1 MEVNTAMDS
10 VPKSAPVSRLAVF
23 LVLAGVCAIPIAA
36 APALTF
42 EKDIR
47 PIFKTHCF
55 QCHGEEGKT
64 KGGLDVR
71 LKRLLIKGGEH
82 GPAIVSGRPDSSL
95 LYKNIVSGEMPKGGK
110 KLSPAEIATV
120 RAWIDKGAPI
130 ARAEPEDANA
140 ALITE
145 EERAWWAFQPLA
157 KPVIPANGV
166 ANPIDA
172 FLLARLKQKGLS
184 FSLAADRRTLLRRA
198 SFDLTGLPPTPEET
212 EAFLKDTASDAYEK
226 LIDRLLASPR
236 YGERW
241 GRHWLDVAGYADSE
255 GYTEAD
261 RERPWAW
268 RYRDYVIRAFNRDMP
283 FDRFVQE
290 QLAGDE
296 MVKPPHTNL
305 SPEQIDKLTA
315 TGFLAM
321 APDGT
326 GQGGDEMLA
335 RNEAIAGTLQIVGTS
350 LLGLTLDCARCHNH
364 RYDPIPQADYYRM
377 RAVFAPALDWNNW
390 RVPAAR
396 QISLYTDADRAKA
409 ATIEEQAKVLDTERT
424 KKVDHFISLTL
435 DWQLTKQP
443 ENLRAALGTAYRLPD
458 ANRTAEQKSLLKDH
472 PSIGNI
478 SAGSL
483 YLYDNE
489 YSGEA
494 TKRDNERKTK
504 LAAHLERIRK
514 SAIESAPADKRA
526 LLDAARQALPDKRNA
541 EQKELLKAHP
551 AVAVEESS
559 LAQFDAAAATD
570 MKTLA
575 DRAQVFRDMLSE
587 KILKDMAAKSKEV
600 RDTKP
605 EEQFIRA
612 LTEPA
617 GALPLTH
624 IFHRG
629 DHAQLRD
636 AVKPGELTVVSLPTH
651 SIPEKDAAIHSSGRR
666 LALAK
671 RLTDGTHPLTGRA
684 LVNRIWLHHFGRGI
698 VDTPGDFGRLGE
710 LPTHPGLLD
719 WLALDFAQNGWQ
731 LKRLHKLIMTSHA
744 YRQTAQ
750 RTKQLDDADPENR
763 LLGRM
768 NVRRI
773 ESEII
778 RDSALALS
786 GQLNLEMFGKPIS
799 VMEDE
804 VGQFIIGKENLDGE
818 RKPGQV
824 VDLKGQQHRRSVFI
838 QVRRSRVLS
847 LFNAFDAPAM
857 EPTCAKRTVSTVAP
871 QALIFMNNEFII
883 GQSRAMALRLQ
894 KAHPENPDRQLALAW
909 ELALC
914 REPGAADLTR
924 ARAFLTTQTA
934 LFTEQK
940 DKEAPLT
947 ALATYCHALISSN
960 AFIYVD

>member
-1 MEVNTAMDS
+1 M
-10 VPKSAPVSRLAVF
+10 APTPRSTTVFRLAVSAA
-23 LVLAGVCAIPIAA
+23 LLAVSTVTSDA

-71 LKRLLIKGGEH
+71 LKRLLMKGGEH

-110 KLSPAEIATV
+110 KLAPAEIALI

-130 ARAEPEDANA
+130 ARAEPEDPNA

-145 EERAWWAFQPLA
+145 EERAWWAFQPLR
-157 KPVIPANGV
+157 KPAVPANG
-166 ANPIDA
+166 ATNPIDA

-184 FSLAADRRTLLRRA
+184 LSLAADRRTLLRRA
-198 SFDLTGLPPTPEET
+198 TFDLTGLPPTPEET
-212 EAFLKDTASDAYEK
+212 EAFLKDTAPDAYDK
-226 LIDRLLASPR
+226 LVDRLLASPR

-255 GYTEAD
+255 GYTDAD
-261 RERPWAW
+261 SERAWAW
-268 RYRDYVIRAFNRDMP
+268 RYRDYVIRAFNSDMP
-283 FDRFVQE
+283 FDRFIQE

-296 MVKPPHTNL
+296 MVQPPHTQL

-315 TGFLAM
+315 TGFLCM

-364 RYDPIPQADYYRM
+364 RYDPIPQADYYKM
-377 RAVFAPALDWNNW
+377 RAIFSPALDWKNW

-409 ATIEEQAKVLDTERT
+409 ATIEEQAKALDADRT
-424 KKVDHFISLTL
+424 KKVDHFIGLTL

-443 ENLRAALGTAYRLPD
+443 ENLRTALRTAYRLPD
-458 ANRTAEQKSLLKDH
+458 ANRTAEQKTLLKDH

-483 YLYDNE
+483 YLYDSE
-489 YSGEA
+489 YNGEA

-504 LAAHLERIRK
+504 LAAHIERIRK
-514 SAIESAPADKRA
+514 SSIEAAPADKRA
-526 LLDAARQALPDKRNA
+526 SLDTARQVAADKRTA
-541 EQKELLKAHP
+541 EQKQLLSAHP

-559 LAQFDAAAATD
+559 LAQFDAAAAAD
-570 MKTLA
+570 LKPLA
-575 DRAQVFRDMLSE
+575 DRAQQFRDMLSE
-587 KILKDMAAKSKEV
+587 KLLKEMAAKAKEV

-629 DHAQLRD
+629 DHAQPKD
-636 AVKPGELTVVSLPTH
+636 AVKPGELTVVSLPTN
-651 SIPEKDAAIHSSGRR
+651 SIPEKDAAVPSSGRR

-671 RLTDGTHPLTGRA
+671 RLTDGTHPLAGRA

-710 LPTHPGLLD
+710 LPSHPELLD
-719 WLALDFAQNGWQ
+719 WLAADFAQNGWQ

-750 RTKQLDDADPENR
+750 RTKQLDAADPENR

-786 GQLNLEMFGKPIS
+786 GQINLEMFGKPVP

-804 VGQFIIGKENLDGE
+804 VGQFIIGRENLDGE

-824 VDLKGQQHRRSVFI
+824 VDLKGQQHRRSVYV

-847 LFNAFDAPAM
+847 IFNSFDAPTM

-871 QALIFMNNEFII
+871 QALIFMNNDFII
-883 GQSRAMALRLQ
+883 SQSRAMAMRLQ

-909 ELALC
+909 DLAIC
-914 REPGAADLTR
+914 REPGAADLAR
-924 ARAFLTTQTA
+924 ARAFLTTQTT

-940 DKEAPLT
+940 DKEAGLT
-947 ALATYCHALISSN
+947 ALSSYCHALISSN

>member
-1 MEVNTAMDS
+1 M
-10 VPKSAPVSRLAVF
+10 APTPRSTTVFRLAVSAA
-23 LVLAGVCAIPIAA
+23 LLAVSTVTSDA

-71 LKRLLIKGGEH
+71 LKRLLMKGGEH

-110 KLSPAEIATV
+110 KLAPAEIALI

-130 ARAEPEDANA
+130 ARAEPEDPNA

-145 EERAWWAFQPLA
+145 EERAWWAFQPLR
-157 KPVIPANGV
+157 KPAVPANG
-166 ANPIDA
+166 ATNPIDA

-184 FSLAADRRTLLRRA
+184 LSLAADRRTLLRRA
-198 SFDLTGLPPTPEET
+198 TFDLTGLPPTPEET
-212 EAFLKDTASDAYEK
+212 EAFLKDTAPDAYDK
-226 LIDRLLASPR
+226 LVDRLLASPR

-255 GYTEAD
+255 GYTDAD
-261 RERPWAW
+261 SERAWAW
-268 RYRDYVIRAFNRDMP
+268 RYRDYVIRAFNSDMP
-283 FDRFVQE
+283 FDRFIQE

-296 MVKPPHTNL
+296 MVQPPHTQL

-315 TGFLAM
+315 TGFLCM

-364 RYDPIPQADYYRM
+364 RYDPIPQADYYKM
-377 RAVFAPALDWNNW
+377 RAIFSPALDWKNW

-409 ATIEEQAKVLDTERT
+409 ATIEEQAKALDADRT
-424 KKVDHFISLTL
+424 KKVDHFIGLTL

-443 ENLRAALGTAYRLPD
+443 ENLRTALRTAYRLPD
-458 ANRTAEQKSLLKDH
+458 ANRTAEQKTLLKDH

-483 YLYDNE
+483 YLYDSE
-489 YSGEA
+489 YNGEA

-504 LAAHLERIRK
+504 LAAHIERIRK
-514 SAIESAPADKRA
+514 SSIEAAPADKRA
-526 LLDAARQALPDKRNA
+526 SLDTARQVAADKRTA
-541 EQKELLKAHP
+541 EQKQLLSAHP

-559 LAQFDAAAATD
+559 LAQFDAAAAAD
-570 MKTLA
+570 LKPLA
-575 DRAQVFRDMLSE
+575 DRAQQFRDMLSE
-587 KILKDMAAKSKEV
+587 KLLKEMAAKAKEV

-629 DHAQLRD
+629 DHAQPKD
-636 AVKPGELTVVSLPTH
+636 AVKPGELTVVSLPTN
-651 SIPEKDAAIHSSGRR
+651 SIPEKDAAVPSSGRR

-671 RLTDGTHPLTGRA
+671 RLTDGTHPLAGRA

-710 LPTHPGLLD
+710 LPSHPELLD
-719 WLALDFAQNGWQ
+719 WLAADFAQNGWQ

-750 RTKQLDDADPENR
+750 RTKQLDAADPENR

-786 GQLNLEMFGKPIS
+786 GQINLEMFGKPVP

-804 VGQFIIGKENLDGE
+804 VGQFIIGRENLDGE

-824 VDLKGQQHRRSVFI
+824 VDLKGQQHRRSVYV

-847 LFNAFDAPAM
+847 IFNSFDAPTM

-871 QALIFMNNEFII
+871 QALIFMNNDFII
-883 GQSRAMALRLQ
+883 SQSRAMAMRLQ

-909 ELALC
+909 EIALC
-914 REPGAADLTR
+914 REPGAADLAR
-924 ARAFLTTQTA
+924 ARAFLTTQTT

-940 DKEAPLT
+940 DKEAGLT
-947 ALATYCHALISSN
+947 ALSSYCHALISSN